1 MPPAST
7 GAVIKTPFMVVL
19 ILCGWILSGWTGRS
33 WTGLD
38 WIGNNKPFQKLL
50 KS

>member
-1 MPPAST
+1 MLPGSI
-7 GAVIKTPFMVVL
+7 GAVVITPFKVVL
-19 ILCGWILSGWTGRS
+19 ILCGWVLSGWAGLS